1 MKEKWYMTW
10 WIIATLSAYIVKG
23 LCGFGGTLVFST
35 ILSYNLNKVNISPV
49 DLVLGYISNIVMA
62 WHDRNR
68 INRKVCIR
76 LCALL
81 SVGILPGVF
90 LLKSINPGIIKT
102 LFGIVIFVLGIEIL
116 TRDIR
121 KKNNKYNNEM
131 TNVVGI
137 AAGVLSGAYGTSAMI
152 AAYLGRIIDDVHEF
166 KGTMGVVLLFEN
178 TVRIIVYII
187 FGLLTT
193 DTVKNS
199 VLLFP
204 IMVTVF
210 FAGVI
215 ISRFIDDNIIKKCM
229 GILFSLAGLS
239 LALGNIL

>member
-1 MKEKWYMTW
+1 M
-10 WIIATLSAYIVKG
+10 
-23 LCGFGGTLVFST
+23 
-35 ILSYNLNKVNISPV
+35 
-49 DLVLGYISNIVMA
+49 
-62 WHDRNR
+62 
-68 INRKVCIR
+68 CIR

-152 AAYLGRIIDDVHEF
+152 AAYLGRIIDDVQEF

-229 GILFSLAGLS
+229 GILLSLAGLS